1 MSWNA
6 ESSNYREASP
16 LTGRGVLLWI
26 GGFFFAIFFA
36 NFALT
41 YFALRTLPGGVLV
54 NSWDASQT

>member
-6 ESSNYREASP
+6 ESPNHREASP

-41 YFALRTLPGGVLV
+41 YFALHTMPGGVLV
-54 NSWDASQT
+54 N